1 MYSYL
6 VGIYLTDDTSQMWQ
20 QIKLVIYTYN
30 IYVSSL
36 QYLVT
41 KILIIPYGTGIVRCG
56 TIE

>member
-30 IYVSSL
+30 IYVP
-36 QYLVT
+36 YLHYN
-41 KILIIPYGTGIVRCG
+41 IL
-56 TIE
+56 